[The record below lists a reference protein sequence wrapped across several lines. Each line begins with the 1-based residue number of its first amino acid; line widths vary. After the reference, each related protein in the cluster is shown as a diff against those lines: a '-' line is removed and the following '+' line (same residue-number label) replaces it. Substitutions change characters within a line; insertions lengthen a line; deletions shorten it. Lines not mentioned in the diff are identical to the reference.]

1 MRIPPVTCSLL
12 LALAMAVTGMVGPAQ
27 AREAL
32 YHHALKSGAR
42 ALPAR
47 ILVLTPDVVIYEIT
61 AGGVVEKLP
70 RRSADAVQRFRNSLR
85 RFGDSHTVP
94 VEILPMPELESRERE
109 QVEDFIAQFMVVSSA
124 VRAAQ
129 DGGPAWQHRIARF
142 DYSVGFGLA
151 FLRERS
157 GAEAVLLSTGSALSE
172 SGGRTT
178 VNLLGTVLGLA
189 LSGGGYA
196 SYRNDDRA
204 DVSLALVDL
213 DTGDILWTRTD
224 VRSPGVLDDDTAN
237 YEYVRDAIQGY
248 FRNAVPAGG
257 ARRPTP
263 P

>member
-1 MRIPPVTCSLL
+1 MRISLIPAAL
-12 LALAMAVTGMVGPAQ
+12 SLALALTGIAGQAQ
-27 AREAL
+27 ARDAL
-32 YHHALKSGAR
+32 YHHTLKSGAR
-42 ALPAR
+42 GLPAR
-47 ILVLTPDVVIYEIT
+47 ILVLTPDVLIYEIT
-61 AGGVVEKLP
+61 AGGIVEKLP
-70 RRSADAVQRFRNSLR
+70 RRSADAVERFRKSLR

-94 VEILPMPELESRERE
+94 VEILPMPDLEPGEQE
-109 QVEDFIAQFMVVSSA
+109 QVEDFVAQFMVVSSA

-129 DGGPAWQHRIARF
+129 DGGAAWAHRITRF

-151 FLRERS
+151 FLKERS

-204 DVSLALVDL
+204 DLSLALVDL

-224 VRSPGVLDDDTAN
+224 VRSPRVLDDDTAN
-237 YEYVRDAIQGY
+237 YEYVRDTIQGY

-257 ARRPTP
+257 ARHPTP